1 MRLVMALST
10 ALVLCA
16 SAPLRL
22 CVETGPG
29 NVAQETRLPLLYWVQ
44 GIETAPGLR
53 QAGIEQ
59 IAAPPNK
66 LDEWRKAGFNVIAL
80 SQQDLEQRVKLLV
93 PRVAGRADVASAT
106 RRPWIDSNGWRFM
119 RTPAGK
125 FYYDLSE
132 RGAGKATLA
141 IAEAWAYHADAILKI
156 DPSDL
161 VAAGKMLAFLRALS
175 PANANL
181 PLIADIG
188 LIDDGSA
195 ATGEVMNLL
204 TRRNLM
210 FRVVAA
216 PVPQLKVNIK
226 LGSKEY
232 PQSEAS
238 DPNAFALKVRRQ
250 LGDENRSLRLY
261 GTEVVISRLTGDGT
275 RLRLHLLNYS
285 GRDVDSLRVR
295 TRGKYARPELKAFGI
310 EQAGIEDFVVEDGAT
325 EFTIPKLGVYALI
338 ELPAVN

>member
-1 MRLVMALST
+1 MRLLLCSIIFCALNAGTLFT
-10 ALVLCA
+10 A
-16 SAPLRL
+16 
-22 CVETGPG
+22 E
-29 NVAQETRLPLLYWVQ
+29 AQRNAEAAQRLPIIYWAQ
-44 GIETAPGLR
+44 GIETAAALK
-53 QAGIEQ
+53 QAAIEQ
-59 IAAPPNK
+59 IAAPPEN
-66 LDEWRKAGFNVIAL
+66 LDAWRKAGFNVITI
-80 SQQDLEQRVKLLV
+80 SQQELEQREKLLA
-93 PRVAGRADVASAT
+93 PRTAGRADVASAT

-119 RTPAGK
+119 RAPTGK

-132 RGAGKATLA
+132 RGTGKATLA
-141 IAEAWAYHADAILKI
+141 IAEAWAYQADAILKI
-156 DPSDL
+156 DPADL
-161 VAAGKMLAFLRALS
+161 AAAGKMLAFLRAL
-175 PANANL
+175 PHTNL

-216 PVPQLKVNIK
+216 PAPQLKINIK

-250 LGDENRSLRLY
+250 LGDENRSLRIY

-295 TRGKYARPELKAFGI
+295 TRGKYARAELKAFGI
-310 EQAGIEDFVVEDGAT
+310 EQAGPEDFVVEDGAT

>member
-10 ALVLCA
+10 AFVLCA

-22 CVETGPG
+22 RVEIGPG

-44 GIETAPGLR
+44 GIETAPALK

-59 IAAPPNK
+59 IAAPSNK
-66 LDEWRKAGFNVIAL
+66 LDEWRKAGFKVVAL

-119 RTPAGK
+119 RAPTGK

-132 RGAGKATLA
+132 RGTGKATLA
-141 IAEAWAYHADAILKI
+141 IAEAWAYQADAILKI
-156 DPSDL
+156 DPADL
-161 VAAGKMLAFLRALS
+161 AAAGKMLAFLRAL
-175 PANANL
+175 PHTNL

-216 PVPQLKVNIK
+216 PAPQLKINIK

-250 LGDENRSLRLY
+250 LGDENRSLRIY

-295 TRGKYARPELKAFGI
+295 TRGKYARAELKAFGI
-310 EQAGIEDFVVEDGAT
+310 EQAGPEDFVVEDGAT

-338 ELPAVN
+338 DLPAVN